1 MNVMKTIG
9 GWGGRWWSGPEEEP
23 ALVQQQQHCGIQAK
37 F

>member
-1 MNVMKTIG
+1 MNVMKTFLG
-9 GWGGRWWSGPEEEP
+9 AGWRGGPEVEP